1 MTPSKPVVN
10 RHLRRHVEMER
21 LFGADFLPVS
31 RDALVALLAPPEEKA
46 ATDVKKAPELDW
58 SRMKGQG

>member
-1 MTPSKPVVN
+1 
-10 RHLRRHVEMER
+10 MER